1 MKNMKNTT
9 LTLMLLTLII
19 TSESS
24 AQVSTKY
31 RRSSISMIL
40 METPG
45 LGENKELIL
54 NAYNNNPFPD
64 KYNKHDVS
72 VKNTSTESMTITD
85 EDLILSGYLKDTL
98 STPMTIMKAS
108 LNPLKKLRYLNE
120 DSTLATLEPSDKE
133 MQKVYADKIINS
145 NMIGKK
151 VIGTWLNKKENF
163 EVDQDLIIERG
174 MYSASASDMADTMDA
189 IMDPKDMFKDVELL
203 GNTYTVINSMDFYKN
218 EPVARI
224 VRDLAKVEAMKKLVG
239 KPQVL
244 IDKSMAALDTIYEKT
259 KEGYTVKCNSFL
271 YKIKWNESTGDK
283 VFNTFFNNS
292 ITDKKLAW
300 DTASFMEMEF
310 LGKTVSS
317 SIVTFKIGEKRTL
330 NEIIDLQVR
339 RTLDNAMAKL
349 QKEFVQFRP
358 VSPILAIEPF
368 SVQIG
373 LKEGVEP
380 KQKYEIL
387 EMDYTEL
394 GIPYWKV
401 IGKVKTSKKL
411 PIWDNR
417 QGAEKQLDSEGNEVP
432 PFTVFSGGKKAQPG
446 LNYIRLIK

>member
-1 MKNMKNTT
+1 MKNIT

-19 TSESS
+19 SNDLSS
-24 AQVSTKY
+24 QVSTKY

-64 KYNKHDVS
+64 KYNQHNIS
-72 VKNTSTESMTITD
+72 VKNTSTESMTLTD
-85 EDLILSGYLKDTL
+85 EDLIFSGYLKDTL
-98 STPMTIMKAS
+98 SNPMAIMKAS

-120 DSTLATLEPSDKE
+120 DSTLAIIEPSEKE
-133 MQKVYADKIINS
+133 MQKIYADKIIRS
-145 NMIGKK
+145 NDVAKK
-151 VIGTWLNKKENF
+151 VIGVWLNKKENF

-174 MYSASASDMADTMDA
+174 MYSASAADMADTMFS
-189 IMDPKDMFKDVELL
+189 ISDPKDMFKDVELL
-203 GNTYTVINSMDFYKN
+203 GNTYTVINSMEFYKN

-224 VRDLAKVEAMKKLVG
+224 IRDLAKAEAMKKLAG
-239 KPQVL
+239 KPQVI

-283 VFNTFFNNS
+283 IYNTFFNNS
-292 ITDKKLAW
+292 ITNKKLAW
-300 DTASFMEMEF
+300 DTASFMEMEY
-310 LGKTVSS
+310 LGKTVSG

-358 VSPILAIEPF
+358 VSPILSNDPF

-387 EMDYTEL
+387 ELKTNEL
-394 GIPYWKV
+394 GIPYWKAV
-401 IGKVKTSKKL
+401 GKVKTSKKL
-411 PIWDNR
+411 SIWDNR
-417 QGAEKQLDSEGNEVP
+417 QGAEKQLDSDGNEVP
-432 PFTVFSGGKKAQPG
+432 PFTIFSGGKKAVPG
-446 LNYIRLIK
+446 MNYIRLIK

>member
-1 MKNMKNTT
+1 MKNIT

-19 TSESS
+19 SNDLSS
-24 AQVSTKY
+24 QVSTKY

-64 KYNKHDVS
+64 KYNQHNIS
-72 VKNTSTESMTITD
+72 VKNTSTESMTLTD
-85 EDLILSGYLKDTL
+85 EDLIFSGYLKDTL
-98 STPMTIMKAS
+98 STPMAIMKAS

-120 DSTLATLEPSDKE
+120 DSTLAIIEPSEKE
-133 MQKVYADKIINS
+133 MQKIYADKIIRS
-145 NMIGKK
+145 NDVAKK
-151 VIGTWLNKKENF
+151 VIGVWLNKKENF

-174 MYSASASDMADTMDA
+174 MYSASAADMADTMFS
-189 IMDPKDMFKDVELL
+189 ISDPKDMFKDVELL
-203 GNTYTVINSMDFYKN
+203 GNTYTVINSMEFYKN

-224 VRDLAKVEAMKKLVG
+224 VRDLAKAEAMKKLAG
-239 KPQVL
+239 KPQVI

-283 VFNTFFNNS
+283 IYNTFFNNS
-292 ITDKKLAW
+292 ITNKKLAW
-300 DTASFMEMEF
+300 DTASFMEMEY

-358 VSPILAIEPF
+358 VSPILSNDPF

-387 EMDYTEL
+387 ELKTNEL
-394 GIPYWKV
+394 GIPYWKAV
-401 IGKVKTSKKL
+401 GKVKTSKKL
-411 PIWDNR
+411 SIWDNR
-417 QGAEKQLDSEGNEVP
+417 QGTEKQLDSDGNEVP
-432 PFTVFSGGKKAQPG
+432 PFTIFSGGKKAVPG
-446 LNYIRLIK
+446 MNYIRLIK

>member
-1 MKNMKNTT
+1 MKNTIFT
-9 LTLMLLTLII
+9 LLLISLIPV
-19 TSESS
+19 SESF

-64 KYNKHDVS
+64 KYNKHDIS
-72 VKNTSTESMTITD
+72 VKNTSTDAMTITD

-98 STPMTIMKAS
+98 STPVTIKKAV
-108 LNPLKKLRYLNE
+108 LNPLQEVRYIMA
-120 DSTLATLEPSDKE
+120 DSTLAVIEPSKKE
-133 MQKVYADKIINS
+133 MLKVYADKIIRS
-145 NMIGKK
+145 NDLGKK

-163 EVDQDLIIERG
+163 DVDQELIIERG
-174 MYSASASDMADTMDA
+174 LYSASASEMADTVFS
-189 IMDPKDMFKDVELL
+189 IKDPKDMFKDVELL

-224 VRDLAKVEAMKKLVG
+224 ARDLAKIETMKKLTG

-259 KEGYTVKCNSFL
+259 KEGYTVKCNSLL
-271 YKIKWNESTGDK
+271 YKIKWDETTGDK
-283 VFNTFFNNS
+283 IYNTFFNNE
-292 ITDKKLAW
+292 ITNKKLAW

-310 LGKTVSS
+310 LGKIVSS

-339 RTLDNAMAKL
+339 RTIDNAMAKL

-358 VSPILAIEPF
+358 VSPILSNEPF
-368 SVQIG
+368 SAQIG
-373 LKEGVEP
+373 MKEGVEP

-387 EMDYTEL
+387 ELNTNEL
-394 GIPYWKV
+394 GIPYWKSV
-401 IGKVKTSKKL
+401 GKVKTSKKL
-411 PIWDNR
+411 TIWDNR
-417 QGAEKQLDSEGNEVP
+417 QGAEKKLDEEGKEVP
-432 PFTVFSGGKKAQPG
+432 PYTMFAGGKKAVPG

>member
-1 MKNMKNTT
+1 MKNIT

-19 TSESS
+19 SNDLSS
-24 AQVSTKY
+24 QVSTKY

-64 KYNKHDVS
+64 KYNQHNIS
-72 VKNTSTESMTITD
+72 VKNTSTESMTLTD
-85 EDLILSGYLKDTL
+85 EDLIFSGYLKDTL
-98 STPMTIMKAS
+98 SNPMAIMKAS

-120 DSTLATLEPSDKE
+120 DSTLAIIEPSEKE
-133 MQKVYADKIINS
+133 MQKIYADKIIRS
-145 NMIGKK
+145 NDVAKK
-151 VIGTWLNKKENF
+151 VIGVWLNKKENF

-174 MYSASASDMADTMDA
+174 MYSASAADMADTMFS
-189 IMDPKDMFKDVELL
+189 ISDPKDMFKDVELL
-203 GNTYTVINSMDFYKN
+203 GNTYTVISSMEFYKN

-224 VRDLAKVEAMKKLVG
+224 IRDLAKAEAMKKLAG
-239 KPQVL
+239 KPQVI

-283 VFNTFFNNS
+283 IYNTFFNNS
-292 ITDKKLAW
+292 ITNKKLAW
-300 DTASFMEMEF
+300 DTASFMEMEY
-310 LGKTVSS
+310 LGKTVSG

-358 VSPILAIEPF
+358 VSPILSNDPF

-387 EMDYTEL
+387 ELKTNEL
-394 GIPYWKV
+394 GIPYWKAV
-401 IGKVKTSKKL
+401 GKVKTSKKL
-411 PIWDNR
+411 SIWDNR
-417 QGAEKQLDSEGNEVP
+417 QGAEKQLDSDGNEVP
-432 PFTVFSGGKKAQPG
+432 PFTIFSGGKKAVPG
-446 LNYIRLIK
+446 MNYIRLIK

>member
-1 MKNMKNTT
+1 MKNVT

-19 TSESS
+19 SNDLSS
-24 AQVSTKY
+24 QVSTKY

-64 KYNKHDVS
+64 KYNQHNIS
-72 VKNTSTESMTITD
+72 VKNTSTESMTLTD
-85 EDLILSGYLKDTL
+85 EDLIFSGYLKDTL
-98 STPMTIMKAS
+98 SNPMAIMKAS

-120 DSTLATLEPSDKE
+120 DSTLAIIEPSEKE
-133 MQKVYADKIINS
+133 MQKIYADKIIRS
-145 NMIGKK
+145 NDVAKK
-151 VIGTWLNKKENF
+151 VIGVWLNKKENF

-174 MYSASASDMADTMDA
+174 MYSASAADMADTMFS
-189 IMDPKDMFKDVELL
+189 ISDPKDMFKDVELL
-203 GNTYTVINSMDFYKN
+203 GNTYTVINSMEFYKN

-224 VRDLAKVEAMKKLVG
+224 IRDLAKAEAMKKLAG
-239 KPQVL
+239 KPQVI

-283 VFNTFFNNS
+283 IYNTFFNNS
-292 ITDKKLAW
+292 ITNKKLAW
-300 DTASFMEMEF
+300 DTASFMEMEY
-310 LGKTVSS
+310 LGKTVSG

-358 VSPILAIEPF
+358 VSPILSNDPF

-387 EMDYTEL
+387 ELKTNEL
-394 GIPYWKV
+394 GIPYWKAV
-401 IGKVKTSKKL
+401 GKVKTSKKL
-411 PIWDNR
+411 SIWDNR
-417 QGAEKQLDSEGNEVP
+417 QGAEKQLDSDGNEVP
-432 PFTVFSGGKKAQPG
+432 PFTIFSGGKKAVPG
-446 LNYIRLIK
+446 MNYIRLIK

>member
-1 MKNMKNTT
+1 MKNVT

-19 TSESS
+19 SNDLSS
-24 AQVSTKY
+24 QVSTKY

-64 KYNKHDVS
+64 KYNQHNIS
-72 VKNTSTESMTITD
+72 VKNTSTESMTLTD
-85 EDLILSGYLKDTL
+85 EDLIFSGYLKDTL
-98 STPMTIMKAS
+98 SNPMAIMKAS

-120 DSTLATLEPSDKE
+120 DSTLAIIEPSEKE
-133 MQKVYADKIINS
+133 MQKIYADKIIRS
-145 NMIGKK
+145 NDVAKK
-151 VIGTWLNKKENF
+151 VIGVWLNKKENF

-174 MYSASASDMADTMDA
+174 MYSASAADMADTMFS
-189 IMDPKDMFKDVELL
+189 ISDPKDMFKDVELL
-203 GNTYTVINSMDFYKN
+203 GNTYTVISSMEFYKN

-224 VRDLAKVEAMKKLVG
+224 IRDLAKAEAMKKLAG
-239 KPQVL
+239 KPQVI

-283 VFNTFFNNS
+283 IYNTFFNNS
-292 ITDKKLAW
+292 ITNKKLAW
-300 DTASFMEMEF
+300 DTASFMEMEY
-310 LGKTVSS
+310 LGKTVSG

-358 VSPILAIEPF
+358 VSPILSNDPF

-387 EMDYTEL
+387 ELKTNEL
-394 GIPYWKV
+394 GIPYWKAV
-401 IGKVKTSKKL
+401 GKVKTSKKL
-411 PIWDNR
+411 SIWDNR
-417 QGAEKQLDSEGNEVP
+417 QGAEKQLDSDGNEVP
-432 PFTVFSGGKKAQPG
+432 PFTIFSGGKKAVPG
-446 LNYIRLIK
+446 MNYIRLIK

>member
-1 MKNMKNTT
+1 MKNTT

-283 VFNTFFNNS
+283 VFNT
-292 ITDKKLAW
+292 
-300 DTASFMEMEF
+300 
-310 LGKTVSS
+310 
-317 SIVTFKIGEKRTL
+317 
-330 NEIIDLQVR
+330 
-339 RTLDNAMAKL
+339 
-349 QKEFVQFRP
+349 
-358 VSPILAIEPF
+358 
-368 SVQIG
+368 
-373 LKEGVEP
+373 
-380 KQKYEIL
+380 
-387 EMDYTEL
+387 
-394 GIPYWKV
+394 
-401 IGKVKTSKKL
+401 
-411 PIWDNR
+411 
-417 QGAEKQLDSEGNEVP
+417 
-432 PFTVFSGGKKAQPG
+432 
-446 LNYIRLIK
+446 